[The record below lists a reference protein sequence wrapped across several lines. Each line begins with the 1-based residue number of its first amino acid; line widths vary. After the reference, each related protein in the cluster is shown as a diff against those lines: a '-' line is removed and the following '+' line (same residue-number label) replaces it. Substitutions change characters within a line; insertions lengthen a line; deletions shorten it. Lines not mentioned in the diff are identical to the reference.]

1 MTGYAEEQALLL
13 ASCPNRPPRFVRR
26 QRKERGGTSRLMLS
40 KTKETIMIKDLSQDK
55 AREML
60 RKGRIARLACV
71 SEGEPYVVPVSY
83 VFDGE
88 SVLVHSLPGRKIT
101 AMRAHPRVCLQI
113 DEIEDELNWT
123 SVLAFGKYEEITN
136 AQERAHVMGSLLKN
150 FPQLTPVE
158 SVIANDAGTPD
169 PVVFRIRI
177 GKITGLCEES

>member
-1 MTGYAEEQALLL
+1 
-13 ASCPNRPPRFVRR
+13 
-26 QRKERGGTSRLMLS
+26 
-40 KTKETIMIKDLSQDK
+40 MIKNLSQDK

-88 SVLVHSLPGRKIT
+88 NVLIHSLPGRKIT
-101 AMRAHPRVCLQI
+101 AMRANPRVCLQI
-113 DEIEDELNWT
+113 DEIADALNWT
-123 SVLAFGKYEEITN
+123 SVLAFGTYEEITSV
-136 AQERAHVMGSLLKN
+136 QERSRGMGILLTR

-158 SVIANDAGTPD
+158 SVIANDAGTPA

-177 GKITGLCEES
+177 DRITGLREGN